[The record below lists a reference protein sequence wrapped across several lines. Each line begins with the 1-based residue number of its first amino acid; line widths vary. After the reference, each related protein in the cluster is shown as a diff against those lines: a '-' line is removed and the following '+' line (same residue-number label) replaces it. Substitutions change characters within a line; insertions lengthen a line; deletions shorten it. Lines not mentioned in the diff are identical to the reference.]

1 MTFTSV
7 TKSKNKTKQSVIQFI
22 ETLLCGLVGGY
33 VFALLN
39 LPLSWMLGPLTAV
52 LLWKLFSNEIYIG
65 R

>member
-1 MTFTSV
+1 MTFKSV

-52 LLWKLFSNEIYIG
+52 LL
-65 R
+65 